1 VARAER
7 IPRIPKTSLYE
18 FQEKASRVPSI
29 AVQPAWKY
37 RRMPTEKAVTYLSCV
52 ILMPTLPSLVE
63 SFLPNNTFV
72 SIVSAILAVLVTV
85 LLAAAQRR
93 IHSRTPSVQRVER
106 RPLAQRRLSRLK
118 RIVTIVRVA
127 VSRGVFLTHRR
138 TRLVA
143 RVGLLNPSHRL
154 KQKFGHD
161 LAARLDGPSS
171 VRLQA
176 HASKFFID
184 GSRREQRGPFVP
196 HRATPALDG
205 LWTDS
210 VEVNRESANSANGDK
225 RTAFGD
231 AALHDELL
239 DPARLPSDEMPF
251 DRLHVWLVD
260 GTGLP
265 HRPSWWPFEPF
276 VLVTAVGEDTGSSAE
291 CPIGAFEFLQRAPYI
306 HPSSPVWDEQGMLVY
321 KRSGTTAYRVSVL
334 GSSRL
339 WSGLYHY
346 RVLRPRA
353 LLLSLFA
360 QLASW
365 LRAPARLVVCII
377 ERLIERASTA
387 PAATAPSTAPATV
400 AVDPPAADL
409 APLTGAV
416 RCGGPSDGGTRSA
429 TLDCA
434 DVFPLPNAGGAWQEV
449 RVVLDCGGEV
459 LLRVRVSAHE
469 ARHVTEAELPP
480 MHHHVLSGCDGR
492 HAVLSWIRPET
503 DLLSGA
509 DGGDVVSGMEG
520 VAVTGS
526 GEGTGTG
533 AIDTGTGPDTDGD
546 EAAAPDTTAAAANDE
561 ERKDV
566 SFDVIREN
574 AAPPATTAARVSAPP
589 GSPPAAPLPPGYPI
603 RRAVLWLPGRN
614 EAFYHPHVSDMFD
627 AHGWTVYVLS
637 YRRMGVC
644 RRLHLFGNPMHNSHS
659 DGDFGEYHEDIR
671 QAILL
676 LRNHGAT
683 EILGYG
689 HSTGATVSVM
699 NEVIAVHRR

>member
-1 VARAER
+1 MLRDYQKV
-7 IPRIPKTSLYE
+7 L
-18 FQEKASRVPSI
+18 EKMLVPSI
-29 AVQPAWKY
+29 SYWRSGPLDG
-37 RRMPTEKAVTYLSCV
+37 RRESDHSAD
-52 ILMPTLPSLVE
+52 MPTLPSLIE
-63 SFLPNNTFV
+63 SFLPDNTLV
-72 SIVSAILAVLVTV
+72 SIASAIFAVLVTII
-85 LLAAAQRR
+85 LAVTQRR
-93 IHSRTPSVQRVER
+93 IHSPPTPSVQRVER

-127 VSRGVFLTHRR
+127 VSRGVVLTHRR

-161 LAARLDGPSS
+161 LASRLDGRSS

-184 GSRREQRGPFVP
+184 GSRREQRGPFVL

-210 VEVNRESANSANGDK
+210 VKVNRDDVNSANSDK

-231 AALHDELL
+231 AAHHDELL

-291 CPIGAFEFLQRAPYI
+291 CPIGAFEFLQRAPYM
-306 HPSSPVWDEQGMLVY
+306 HPSNPVWDEQGMLLY
-321 KRSGTTAYRVSVL
+321 KRSGTTGYRVSVL

-339 WSGLYHY
+339 WSGLYHS

-353 LLLSLFA
+353 LLLSLLT

-365 LRAPARLVVCII
+365 LNSPARLVVCII
-377 ERLIERASTA
+377 ERLIERATGSTSTSTA
-387 PAATAPSTAPATV
+387 PAATAPANAPATV
-400 AVDPPAADL
+400 AADPAAADL
-409 APLTGAV
+409 DPLTGAV
-416 RCGGPSDGGTRSA
+416 RCGGPSGGGTRSA

-434 DVFPLPNAGGAWQEV
+434 DVFPLPKAGGKWQEV
-449 RVVLDCGGEV
+449 RVVLDADCGGLV

-469 ARHVTEAELPP
+469 ARHVTKAELPP

-492 HAVLSWIRPET
+492 HAVLSWIRPDT
-503 DLLSGA
+503 DLFTRA

-520 VAVTGS
+520 VVVKGD
-526 GEGTGTG
+526 EGTGTG
-533 AIDTGTGPDTDGD
+533 AIDTGTGPETDGD
-546 EAAAPDTTAAAANDE
+546 ETAVPDTTAAAAHDE

-574 AAPPATTAARVSAPP
+574 AAHPATTAARVSEP
-589 GSPPAAPLPPGYPI
+589 GSPPAAPPPPGHPI
-603 RRAVLWLPGRN
+603 RRAVLWLPGRHDT
-614 EAFYHPHVSDMFD
+614 FYHPHVSDMFD

-659 DGDFGEYHEDIR
+659 VGDFGEYHEDIR
-671 QAILL
+671 QAIQL
-676 LRNHGAT
+676 LRNHGVT
-683 EILGYG
+683 EIIGYG
-689 HSTGATVSVM
+689 HSTGATVSVG
-699 NEVIAVHRR
+699 E